1 MKRNLTTTLVLA
13 GAFAVFAAPSL
24 AASDRNASDCISI
37 TPGAP
42 DGAASVDG
50 GVERAAPAA
59 SPGKAAGSAPVSSW
73 TAGHKFRDCPECP
86 ELVVIPAGTYRMGS
100 ERGEGDEK
108 PVHDVRIGYPLAVG
122 VFEVTFG
129 EWDACVSGGGCG
141 GHRPDNG
148 WGRGRRPVINV
159 GWGDAQVYVRWLS
172 ERTGQAYRLLSESEW
187 EYVARAGTVTARY
200 WGESETGQCRY
211 ANGADASTDFDWRT
225 GCNDGHARTAPVG
238 SFSPNGFGLHDVLGN
253 VWEWVEDCWNGSYAG
268 APTDGSAWLSGECEH
283 VVLRGGS
290 WYDTPQYLRSADR
303 SWDTTWL
310 RLYLVGFR
318 VARTLD

>member
-13 GAFAVFAAPSL
+13 GAFAVFTAPSL

-148 WGRGRRPVINV
+148 WGPRAVVRSSTWVGVMRR
-159 GWGDAQVYVRWLS
+159 
-172 ERTGQAYRLLSESEW
+172 
-187 EYVARAGTVTARY
+187 
-200 WGESETGQCRY
+200 CM
-211 ANGADASTDFDWRT
+211 
-225 GCNDGHARTAPVG
+225 
-238 SFSPNGFGLHDVLGN
+238 
-253 VWEWVEDCWNGSYAG
+253 
-268 APTDGSAWLSGECEH
+268 
-283 VVLRGGS
+283 
-290 WYDTPQYLRSADR
+290 
-303 SWDTTWL
+303 
-310 RLYLVGFR
+310 
-318 VARTLD
+318 